1 MDSNSIRI
9 DPSAKPALYHGWIIV
24 MAAFV
29 IMGLNAGIAYSFGVF
44 FMPVLNE
51 FNWSRGLMSGNMVM
65 LGLGSAVGTP
75 LSGWLADKFGFRPV
89 MVFLAGLLGVAF
101 ILTSK
106 VQTLLQFYLLNGL
119 LVGLTAGVFWALP
132 VSLVSRWFIRRQGM
146 ALGIATSGIGVGT
159 IIMPLLLT
167 HLIYNYG
174 WRISYSICG
183 LLVWLVCVPTSW
195 FVMHTPAHDYLM
207 AHEGGHNSGTQAG
220 QPDYSLS
227 KALLSR
233 VFWLLYI
240 VYGIIMLSIGVIMI
254 HLVPYALDQKLP
266 AMTAAGLL
274 TVIGGCSIFG
284 RMLSGTAAD
293 KLGSKTVL
301 VSCLAFQAAT
311 VVWLVNAVNPWMFY
325 VFAVLF
331 GFSYGGFI
339 PLMPKLT
346 SDVFGAGAMGAI
358 FGVLMTSDS
367 IGWGGGP
374 WLAGYLFDRTNSY
387 TLSFL
392 AVIGALLVA
401 ILFTLFLKKPTTI
414 GHAE

>member
-1 MDSNSIRI
+1 
-9 DPSAKPALYHGWIIV
+9 

-51 FNWSRGLMSGNMVM
+51 FNWSRGLMSGNMFM

-89 MVFLAGLLGVAF
+89 MVSLAGLLGLAF

-106 VQTLLQFYLLNGL
+106 IQTLLQFYLLNGL

-174 WRISYSICG
+174 WRISYIVCG
-183 LLVWLVCVPTSW
+183 LLVWLVCVPVSW
-195 FVMHTPAHDYLM
+195 FVMHRPAHDYLM
-207 AHEGGHNSGTQAG
+207 IHEGGHDEGGPNSGAQTGHQG
-220 QPDYSLS
+220 DSLS
-227 KALLSR
+227 KALSSR

-240 VYGIIMLSIGVIMI
+240 VYGIIMLSIGVITV
-254 HLVPYALDQKLP
+254 HLVPYALDQKMP
-266 AMTAAGLL
+266 AMWAAGLL
-274 TVIGGCSIFG
+274 TVIGAGSIFG
-284 RMLSGTAAD
+284 RLLSGIAAD
-293 KLGSKTVL
+293 RVGSKAVL
-301 VSCLAFQAAT
+301 ICCLALQA
-311 VVWLVNAVNPWMFY
+311 VVIVWLVYTVNVWMFY

-346 SDVFGAGAMGAI
+346 SDVFGPGAMGAI
-358 FGVLMTSDS
+358 FGFLMTSDS
-367 IGWGGGP
+367 IGWGAGP

-387 TLSFL
+387 TLSFV
-392 AVIGALLVA
+392 AVIGAILLA
-401 ILFTLFLKKPTTI
+401 IIFTLFLKKPTTVVY
-414 GHAE
+414 AE